1 MKYIFLVI
9 SSFFIVSTVLSE
21 EATTYELSKFEEL
34 VVIGN
39 FTIEIV
45 QSDRKEATVSKHS
58 EKVDLKNL
66 SFSYTNKVLT
76 IKYSGSFVE
85 TIDIHLIMYYPTP
98 IKSIEA
104 RRGAEIRV
112 NEAGEFDSTVSYKAD
127 SGSKMLIENINA
139 PLVKA
144 EITKGGSIRLTG
156 KADIFEPTVK
166 TGGTIAA
173 VNLKTEE
180 VTASITL
187 GGEIICAPTK
197 SLNAKVTSGGTIN
210 YTGKPE
216 VTQKITLGGT
226 IEKI

>member
-9 SSFFIVSTVLSE
+9 SSFFIVSTVHSE

-85 TIDIHLIMYYPTP
+85 TIDIHLIMYYSTP

-187 GGEIICAPTK
+187 GGEIICAPIK

>member
-39 FTIEIV
+39 FTIEIL

-156 KADIFEPTVK
+156 KADIFEPTIK

-187 GGEIICAPTK
+187 GGEIICAPIK

>member
-187 GGEIICAPTK
+187 GGEIICAPIK